1 MWFAQI
7 YADFLGRVS
16 AVSATVLQLRQDNRQ
31 RQASSSLTADQAAPI
46 AWGHSLGFFN
56 MTHRATLIVLT
67 SLAVLVLPGRSL
79 SPAAWG
85 QTGEGAAP
93 NTEPGTQTPETPAD
107 LDLPADEIQALQ
119 TDLQELGFYEGE
131 VDGQLGPQ
139 TREAIAAFQEDAG
152 FIATGQPD
160 RFTRQQI
167 EASARAGTT
176 TSEPTPGS
184 PDAVQAP
191 LFADIDPAD
200 PDEADAEAPEEPAP
214 AETAEAEPESEAE
227 AEPAA
232 QPGSR
237 RSSLLLLGSVAVVAV
252 LSFGGGIL
260 LASRRR
266 PSKASVEPSGTTAAN
281 PAPGPAMVANSPD
294 DTIGMSPIDSALA
307 VEEPSKLTKVNIVDE
322 LVQDLRTG
330 DPGKRHHAIWE
341 LGERGNSSAIQPMVE
356 LLMDADSK
364 ERGLILASLSEIGIR
379 TLKPM
384 NRALALSLQDQNPE
398 VRQNAIRDL
407 TRIYD
412 QLLQTSQML
421 AHVSEDGD
429 EEVRQTAR
437 WALNQLNRMRPIMG
451 EAPQRNSL
459 SPEE

>member
-1 MWFAQI
+1 
-7 YADFLGRVS
+7 
-16 AVSATVLQLRQDNRQ
+16 
-31 RQASSSLTADQAAPI
+31 
-46 AWGHSLGFFN
+46 

-67 SLAVLVLPGRSL
+67 SLAILVLPGRSL

-85 QTGEGAAP
+85 QTGEGSAP
-93 NTEPGTQTPETPAD
+93 NTEPGAQTPETSAD
-107 LDLPADEIQALQ
+107 LDLPADEVQAE
-119 TDLQELGFYEGE
+119 LQELGFYEGE

-160 RFTRQQI
+160 LFTRQQI
-167 EASARAGTT
+167 EASARAETT
-176 TSEPTPGS
+176 TSEPPPGS
-184 PDAVQAP
+184 PSAVQSP
-191 LFADIDPAD
+191 LFPDAD
-200 PDEADAEAPEEPAP
+200 PDSIDAEASEEPAP
-214 AETAEAEPESEAE
+214 AEAADAQPESDAEAE
-227 AEPAA
+227 AEPTA
-232 QPGSR
+232 PPRSR
-237 RSSLLLLGSVAVVAV
+237 RSSLLLLGGVSVVAV
-252 LSFGGGIL
+252 LSFGGGML

-266 PSKASVEPSGTTAAN
+266 PSKAAAAPVGATAAT
-281 PAPGPAMVANSPD
+281 PAPGLAGGIDGRRTSATDSPSPD
-294 DTIGMSPIDSALA
+294 DTIGIPPGNSALA
-307 VEEPSKLTKVNIVDE
+307 VEEPSKLAKVNIVDE

-398 VRQNAIRDL
+398 VRQNAIRDM
-407 TRIYD
+407 TRLYE

-429 EEVRQTAR
+429 EDVRQTAR

>member
-1 MWFAQI
+1 
-7 YADFLGRVS
+7 
-16 AVSATVLQLRQDNRQ
+16 
-31 RQASSSLTADQAAPI
+31 
-46 AWGHSLGFFN
+46 
-56 MTHRATLIVLT
+56 MTHRVPLIVLT
-67 SLAVLVLPGRSL
+67 GLAVLVLPVQSL
-79 SPAAWG
+79 STAAWG

-93 NTEPGTQTPETPAD
+93 NNESENQTPETPAD
-107 LDLPADEIQALQ
+107 LEISAEEVQALQ
-119 TDLQELGFYEGE
+119 ADLQELGFYDGE
-131 VDGQLGPQ
+131 IDGQLGDQ
-139 TREAIAAFQEDAG
+139 TRAAIADFQGDSG

-160 RFTRQQI
+160 QFTRQQI
-167 EASARAGTT
+167 EASARATT
-176 TSEPTPGS
+176 TEPAPGS

-191 LFADIDPAD
+191 LFSDADPAD
-200 PDEADAEAPEEPAP
+200 PDSADAEAPGEPASTE
-214 AETAEAEPESEAE
+214 AAEAEPEPDAEAEAE

-232 QPGSR
+232 QPRSR
-237 RSSLLLLGSVAVVAV
+237 RSSLLLLGGVAV

-266 PSKASVEPSGTTAAN
+266 PSKATAEPVGATATN
-281 PAPGPAMVANSPD
+281 PAPEPTAATTSYDSSVVASSSFDDPNSAA
-294 DTIGMSPIDSALA
+294 PIDSALA
-307 VEEPSKLTKVNIVDE
+307 VEEPSKLAKVNIVDE

-398 VRQNAIRDL
+398 VRQNAIRDM
-407 TRIYD
+407 TRIYE

-429 EEVRQTAR
+429 EDVRQTAR
-437 WALNQLNRMRPIMG
+437 WALNQLNRMRPIIG